1 MTVGQNERLRWVE
14 DMVAHDDRELLSKLL
29 RSVPDGCICRQC
41 ELVSRLESNVCHHCG
56 TPDSL
61 ESRVSLE
68 YLLPDSN
75 N

>member
-61 ESRVSLE
+61 ETRISLE